1 MTKPESCEHIEPISC
16 QHEQQVRTA
25 TGDFIQ
31 RASRIYTHDLPMIP
45 VLFDLKGRAAG
56 MYRVHGRNRVIRYN
70 PYLFAKYFDDNIN
83 TTVPHEVAHYVVDIL
98 YGAHRV
104 RPHGAEWQQVM
115 LALGAEPSV
124 TGKYDLS
131 GIPVRRQQRHSYR
144 CACTMHK
151 ISTARHNKI
160 QRGTAS
166 YYCRNCKSQLTSTD
180 TENNM

>member
-1 MTKPESCEHIEPISC
+1 MKNPENNSLIEPINFQC
-16 QHEQQVRTA
+16 EQQVRTA
-25 TGDFIQ
+25 TGDFIL

-45 VLFDLKGRAAG
+45 ILFDLKGRAAG
-56 MYRVHGRNRVIRYN
+56 MYRVHGRSRVIRYN
-70 PYLFAKYFDDNIN
+70 PYLFAKYFDDNIT

-115 LALGAEPSV
+115 LALGTEPSV

-131 GIPVRRQQRHSYR
+131 GIPVRRQQRHSYQ
-144 CACTMHK
+144 CACTMHS

-160 QRGTAS
+160 QRGKAR
-166 YYCRNCKSQLTSTD
+166 YYCRNCKSQLTSAGA
-180 TENNM
+180 